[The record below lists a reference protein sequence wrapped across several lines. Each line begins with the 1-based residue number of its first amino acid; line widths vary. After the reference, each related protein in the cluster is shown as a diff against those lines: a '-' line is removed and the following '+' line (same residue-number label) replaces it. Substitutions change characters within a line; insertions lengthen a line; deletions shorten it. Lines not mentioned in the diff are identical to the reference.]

1 MTVVGTLAQN
11 KKILELIAREES
23 VRKRIDEK
31 VEKWTKKYFG
41 GAHFSNWLELYKEV
55 WRKEC
60 EDRRA

>member
-31 VEKWTKKYFG
+31 VEKWTKKYFFWG
-41 GAHFSNWLELYKEV
+41 SFFKLV
-55 WRKEC
+55 
-60 EDRRA
+60 RAV